1 MNFKEII
8 KSIENRTFLPI
19 YFLNGENSYFI
30 DKITDKI
37 LDSALQESEKDFN
50 QTILYGKD
58 ANIDSIIDISKRYP
72 VMASHQLVIVKEAQ
86 HLSRSLGQLEQYFKN
101 PVPTTILVF
110 CYKGKKIDKRKS
122 VGKLLSKS
130 NFLFDLELVKD
141 YQLPDWILNCA
152 KINNLAIDPQAIV
165 LLSEFLGNDLSEI
178 EKNIQKLK
186 LLTKDSQ
193 VVDADMV
200 QKHIGFSKDYN
211 LFELTD
217 AIAAMNIQKAGFIA
231 YHFGKN
237 SKNHPIVVTIG
248 HLYGF
253 FTKLMKFH
261 FYKDNM
267 GDSQLAGKIGV
278 HPFFLK
284 QYKQASKFYSKSKLA
299 KILSQLRHYD
309 LMSKGVFAQN
319 TSHEEILKE
328 MIFKIMH

>member
-1 MNFKEII
+1 
-8 KSIENRTFLPI
+8 
-19 YFLNGENSYFI
+19 
-30 DKITDKI
+30 
-37 LDSALQESEKDFN
+37 
-50 QTILYGKD
+50 
-58 ANIDSIIDISKRYP
+58 
-72 VMASHQLVIVKEAQ
+72 MASHQLVIVKEAQ
-86 HLSRSLGQLEQYFKN
+86 HLTRSLGQFEQYFKN

-110 CYKGKKIDKRKS
+110 CFKGKKIDKRKS
-122 VGKLLSKS
+122 IGKLLSKS

-152 KINNLAIDPQAIV
+152 KNNNLPIDSQAIV

-186 LLTKDSQ
+186 LLNKDSQ
-193 VVDADMV
+193 KVDADMV

-284 QYKQASKFYSKSKLA
+284 QYKQASNFYSKSKLA
-299 KILSQLRHYD
+299 QILSQLRHYD